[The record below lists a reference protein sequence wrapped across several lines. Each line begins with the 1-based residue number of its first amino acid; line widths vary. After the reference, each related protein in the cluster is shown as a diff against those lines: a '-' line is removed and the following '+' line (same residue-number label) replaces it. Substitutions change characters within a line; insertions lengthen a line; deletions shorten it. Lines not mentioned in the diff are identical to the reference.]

1 MSLNKLRALLSEK
14 LSGNNPSAILHAYEP
29 TGQPPMSLFDIEEHK
44 EHYLTIAS
52 SDGTYRGMLTGALA
66 GVGGLGFAV
75 LAFLV
80 LLDGKLQPALMTALV
95 AALLFIVP
103 FLWEVFRPLPPPILF
118 NRRTREVYFQHD
130 GDLYHT
136 PWDGIAAAAYEF
148 EMVGPYTGGTRHA
161 SLEVLVQ
168 CFGHPEKQLLISLGL
183 PMAKSLKLQES
194 FWEYLRSYMNNGP
207 WFDENGHHSESDTF
221 VKGQLEIADSAGKVL
236 RNTWNFVASEYK
248 AADGKNFLDLGSAIM
263 LICAVFLQPM
273 NSIHDFTYSVVK
285 LRNRKR
291 WPTLVTE
298 RLRPDGPTTRL
309 IDIEPTQVNPQQSND
324 LSAS

>member
-1 MSLNKLRALLSEK
+1 MNLNKLRTLLSEK
-14 LSGNNPSAILHAYEP
+14 LSGNNPSAILYADKP
-29 TGQPPMSLFDIEEHK
+29 TGQLPMGLFEIEDQK
-44 EHYLTIAS
+44 DNFLTISAG
-52 SDGTYRGMLTGALA
+52 DGTYRGMLTGALA
-66 GVGGLGFAV
+66 GVGGLGLSV
-75 LAFLV
+75 LAISD
-80 LLDGKLQPALMTALV
+80 LLDGDFQSALRSTAI
-95 AALLFIVP
+95 AALLFIIP

-207 WFDENGHHSESDTF
+207 WFDENGFHSESDSF
-221 VKGQLEIADSAGKVL
+221 VKSQLEIGDSAGKVL

-263 LICAVFLQPM
+263 FICAVFLQPM

-309 IDIEPTQVNPQQSND
+309 IDIEPIQATSQKQDNEPNR
-324 LSAS
+324 